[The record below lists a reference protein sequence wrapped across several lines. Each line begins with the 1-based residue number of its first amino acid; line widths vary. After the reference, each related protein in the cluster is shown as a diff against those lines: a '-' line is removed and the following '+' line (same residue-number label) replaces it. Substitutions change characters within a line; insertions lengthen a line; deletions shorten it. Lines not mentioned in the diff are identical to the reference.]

1 MKVIGITGPTGAG
14 KTTALQALR
23 ELGAEVIDADR
34 VYHGL
39 LAESREMKDALV
51 STFGPDILDGTGQ
64 VDRRALA
71 RAVYPDRL
79 PELNGITHPF
89 VVAEVECRIT
99 RAEEKGYPG
108 VAIDAIA
115 LVESG
120 LALRC
125 DAVVAVLAPK
135 EERLRRIMAR
145 DGIDEDYAR
154 RRVEAQQSDDFYR
167 THADYVLENG
177 EGDTSERFGLRARS
191 LFETLLK
198 QGAAPRS

>member
-14 KTTALQALR
+14 KTTALNALR
-23 ELGAEVIDADR
+23 ELGVEVIDADV
-34 VYHGL
+34 VYHQL
-39 LAESREMKDALV
+39 LAESEELKAALEA
-51 STFGPDILDGTGQ
+51 TFGDSILGDCGQ

-71 RAVYPDRL
+71 QAVYPDRL
-79 PELNGITHPF
+79 PELNAITHLF
-89 VVAEVECRIT
+89 VVDEVECQIA

-120 LALRC
+120 LARRC

-135 EERLRRIMAR
+135 EERIRRIMAR

-154 RRVEAQQSDDFYR
+154 RRVEAQQSDNFYR
-167 THADYVLENG
+167 TCADYVLENG
-177 EGDTSERFGLRARS
+177 EGDTSAGFASRART
-191 LFETLLK
+191 LFEVLLK
-198 QGAAPRS
+198 QGAAPLT

>member
-14 KTTALQALR
+14 KTTALKSLR
-23 ELGAEVIDADR
+23 ELGVEIIDADV

-39 LAESREMKDALV
+39 LAESRELKDALV
-51 STFGPDILDGTGQ
+51 SAFGPDILDGAGQ

-71 RAVYPDRL
+71 QAVYPDRL
-79 PELNGITHPF
+79 PELNGITHPA
-89 VVAEVECRIT
+89 VVEQIDRMIA
-99 RAEEKGYPG
+99 RARGEGRS

-115 LVESG
+115 LMESG
-120 LALRC
+120 LSSRC
-125 DAVVAVLAPK
+125 DLVVAVLAPK
-135 EERLRRIMAR
+135 EERIRRIMAR

-177 EGDTSERFGLRARS
+177 EGDTSEHFALQARTLFGA
-191 LFETLLK
+191 LLK
-198 QGAAPRS
+198 KEGALLT

>member
-14 KTTALQALR
+14 KTTALKSLR
-23 ELGAEVIDADR
+23 ELGVEIIDADV

-39 LAESREMKDALV
+39 LAESRELKDALV
-51 STFGPDILDGTGQ
+51 SAFGPDILDGAGQ

-71 RAVYPDRL
+71 QAVYSDRL
-79 PELNGITHPF
+79 PELNAITHPF
-89 VVAEVECRIT
+89 VVDEVECQIA
-99 RAEEKGYPG
+99 RAEERGYPG

-120 LALRC
+120 LARRC

-135 EERLRRIMAR
+135 EERIRRIMAR

-154 RRVEAQQSDDFYR
+154 RRVEAQQSDNFYR
-167 THADYVLENG
+167 IYADYVLENG
-177 EGDTSERFGLRARS
+177 ERDTSEGFASRART
-191 LFETLLK
+191 LFEALLK
-198 QGAAPRS
+198 QGAAPLT